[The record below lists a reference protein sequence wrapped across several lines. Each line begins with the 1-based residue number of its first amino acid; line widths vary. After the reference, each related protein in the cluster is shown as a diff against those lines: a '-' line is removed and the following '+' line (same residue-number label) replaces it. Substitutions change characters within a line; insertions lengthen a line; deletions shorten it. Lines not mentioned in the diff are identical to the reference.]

1 MTSFTLYALTGI
13 GLFVLGFYSLI
24 VQAHL
29 IRKIIALNIMGSGVF
44 LVLVGLGGRM
54 SSTVPDPVP
63 QAMVLT
69 GIVIAIAATALA
81 LTLILRVQAETGRT
95 ELPEHCSKH

>member
-1 MTSFTLYALTGI
+1 MMSYTLYALTGI
-13 GLFVLGFYSLI
+13 GLFVLGLYSLI

-44 LVLVGLGGRM
+44 LVLVELGGRT
-54 SSTVPDPVP
+54 SSAVPDPVP

-95 ELPEHCSKH
+95 ELPDHTSRH

>member
-1 MTSFTLYALTGI
+1 MSFTLYALTGI
-13 GLFVLGFYSLI
+13 GLFILGLYSLI

-29 IRKIIALNIMGSGVF
+29 IRKVIALNIMGSGVF
-44 LVLVGLGGRM
+44 LILVGLGGRT

-95 ELPEHCSKH
+95 DLPEDMPEQP